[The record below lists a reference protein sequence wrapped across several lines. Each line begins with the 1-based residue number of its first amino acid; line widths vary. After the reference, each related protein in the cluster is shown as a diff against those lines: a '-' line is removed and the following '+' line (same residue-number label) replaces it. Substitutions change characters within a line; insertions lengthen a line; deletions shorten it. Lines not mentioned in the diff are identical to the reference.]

1 MESPLG
7 SDLARLVRVWRALID
22 HRLKPLELT
31 QTHWVT
37 LHNIHQLPPEQSQI
51 QLAKAIG
58 IEQPSLV
65 RTLDQLEE
73 KGLISR
79 QTCASDRRAK
89 RIKLTEKAEPLI
101 NEMEEVIGK
110 TRDEILSGVSKQEVE
125 TLLHLIRKLE
135 QNILDLGLKIN
146 SLRPG
151 LIRAF
156 FTLLPMPDDHL
167 ITSVILCF
175 IHGFV
180 RALNARFRCHAIVV
194 GGIHPMLMVIRSGK
208 WLSPALTA
216 GRIRSAIACASFH
229 RC

>member
-7 SDLARLVRVWRALID
+7 SDLSRLVRIWRALID

-79 QTCASDRRAK
+79 QTCANDRRAK
-89 RIKLTEKAEPLI
+89 RIKLTERAEPII
-101 NEMEEVIGK
+101 NEMETVIKK
-110 TRDEILSGVSKQEVE
+110 TRDEILLGISTDEQV
-125 TLLHLIRKLE
+125 LL
-135 QNILDLGLKIN
+135 LDLIN
-146 SLRPG
+146 RLEKN
-151 LIRAF
+151 IV
-156 FTLLPMPDDHL
+156 HL
-167 ITSVILCF
+167 Q
-175 IHGFV
+175 
-180 RALNARFRCHAIVV
+180 A
-194 GGIHPMLMVIRSGK
+194 K
-208 WLSPALTA
+208 E
-216 GRIRSAIACASFH
+216 
-229 RC
+229 

>member
-1 MESPLG
+1 
-7 SDLARLVRVWRALID
+7 VRIWRALID

-79 QTCASDRRAK
+79 QTCANDRRAK

-101 NEMEEVIGK
+101 AQMEDVISE
-110 TRDEILSGVSKQEVE
+110 TRGEILSGFSPEE
-125 TLLHLIRKLE
+125 MDALIDMIRRLE
-135 QNILDLGLKIN
+135 QNIIELQAKG
-146 SLRPG
+146 
-151 LIRAF
+151 
-156 FTLLPMPDDHL
+156 
-167 ITSVILCF
+167 
-175 IHGFV
+175 
-180 RALNARFRCHAIVV
+180 
-194 GGIHPMLMVIRSGK
+194 
-208 WLSPALTA
+208 
-216 GRIRSAIACASFH
+216 
-229 RC
+229 

>member
-1 MESPLG
+1 MARANRPSP
-7 SDLARLVRVWRALID
+7 
-22 HRLKPLELT
+22 ELT

-101 NEMEEVIGK
+101 NEMEEGIGK

-135 QNILDLGLKIN
+135 QNILDLQAK
-146 SLRPG
+146 
-151 LIRAF
+151 
-156 FTLLPMPDDHL
+156 D
-167 ITSVILCF
+167 
-175 IHGFV
+175 
-180 RALNARFRCHAIVV
+180 
-194 GGIHPMLMVIRSGK
+194 
-208 WLSPALTA
+208 
-216 GRIRSAIACASFH
+216 
-229 RC
+229 

>member
-1 MESPLG
+1 M
-7 SDLARLVRVWRALID
+7 ARANRP
-22 HRLKPLELT
+22 RLKPLELT

-135 QNILDLGLKIN
+135 QNILDLQAK
-146 SLRPG
+146 
-151 LIRAF
+151 
-156 FTLLPMPDDHL
+156 D
-167 ITSVILCF
+167 
-175 IHGFV
+175 
-180 RALNARFRCHAIVV
+180 
-194 GGIHPMLMVIRSGK
+194 
-208 WLSPALTA
+208 
-216 GRIRSAIACASFH
+216 
-229 RC
+229 

>member
-79 QTCASDRRAK
+79 QTCANDRRAK

-101 NEMEEVIGK
+101 NQMEDVIGK
-110 TRDEILSGVSKQEVE
+110 TRDEILAGVSKQEVE
-125 TLLHLIRKLE
+125 TLLNLIRKLE
-135 QNILDLGLKIN
+135 TISSIFRLKTSQEQGSALAEPFQLFIL
-146 SLRPG
+146 
-151 LIRAF
+151 
-156 FTLLPMPDDHL
+156 PDHHA
-167 ITSVILCF
+167 IAATVFRRVHSRI
-175 IHGFV
+175 
-180 RALNARFRCHAIVV
+180 RALNALFSLNERACRRVDPHTNGHLFRQ
-194 GGIHPMLMVIRSGK
+194 
-208 WLSPALTA
+208 
-216 GRIRSAIACASFH
+216 
-229 RC
+229 